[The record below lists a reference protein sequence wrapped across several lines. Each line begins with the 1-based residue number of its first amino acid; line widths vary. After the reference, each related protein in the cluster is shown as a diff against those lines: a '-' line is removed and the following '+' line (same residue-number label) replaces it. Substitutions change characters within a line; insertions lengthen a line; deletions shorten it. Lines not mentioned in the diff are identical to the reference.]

1 VARGGGYGGRR
12 NGWSDSD
19 GAMIV
24 QGRVTDWFRVHSS
37 STAEIVS
44 VSYVEFDEAPDEC
57 RCRYLILSRLSN
69 AIYPRSHVGFC
80 SESSLF
86 SHTTCISFV
95 RQIHRKD
102 LEPFLIS
109 MIWGRES
116 HPESSTFCIRGCNM
130 PEEQVARCEVERVI
144 RGQLSR
150 GG

>member
-1 VARGGGYGGRR
+1 
-12 NGWSDSD
+12 
-19 GAMIV
+19 MIV

-116 HPESSTFCIRGCNM
+116 HPELGVLILYILYSGMQHARRASCKRRGRESCKSSTF
-130 PEEQVARCEVERVI
+130 
-144 RGQLSR
+144 
-150 GG
+150 